1 MYVAP
6 LTTVGNLPFRRV
18 MKSLGADITCGEMA
32 LAWNL
37 IQGQPSEWALLRR
50 HPCEDIF
57 GVQVGQSR
65 RVLGLRTRGCKP
77 NATRCLTELTDV
89 GRGGLSDY

>member
-1 MYVAP
+1 MLLLPYSCCSYQVYVAP

-65 RVLGLRTRGCKP
+65 RVLGLRTRGC
-77 NATRCLTELTDV
+77 
-89 GRGGLSDY
+89 